1 MALDTNCGDKLRGDA
16 SRLRWCFLGGRI
28 DVGVF
33 ELFEPSTRL
42 QARLSEPIHS

>member
-16 SRLRWCFLGGRI
+16 SRLRWCFFGRGM
-28 DVGVF
+28 DVEVI
-33 ELFEPSTRL
+33 ELFELSTRL